1 MDRRLLLL
9 LLLFLLAATATQV
22 QGQPPG
28 TTHTI
33 LLDPAMQLNSQA
45 SAGFIF
51 IDCGIDPNSSYVD
64 PNLGLRY
71 VSDDQFIDTGVN
83 YAVPMANV
91 PSYLARRYWTVRSF
105 PEESRNCYTFKSI
118 SQGSKYII
126 RAVFLYGN
134 YDYMNSPY
142 VRFDLYL
149 GVNLWKTIN
158 LTDPSENIFTETVS
172 EATADVISV
181 CLVNTGHGTP
191 FISGLDLRPV
201 PTSLYPQVNSLT
213 TLVNLYRIYMG
224 NSSWIRYPDDPYDRN
239 WFDFDTP
246 PSWSVTSTNSSV
258 QNQMQDQ
265 FRPPQK
271 VMQIA
276 AYPTNST
283 TLHLSLAPDPGDLTE
298 FYTVLYFSELQP
310 NATRQFLI
318 YLNGALLNDG
328 RPLAPTYLLSDVVF
342 NSNPSLGFSEC
353 NITLVETRSS
363 MLPPIINS
371 FEVFTAMRNANVAS
385 NSLDVDAMLA
395 IKGWYLVRRNW
406 MGDPCSPQAYTWVG
420 LNCTLNNSGVP
431 MITAV
436 NLSYSGLT
444 GKITSSFANLSAL
457 QYLDLSHNNLTGSIP
472 DALGYL
478 PSLRVLDLTDNQL
491 RGAIPS
497 VLLEKSQN
505 GSITLRTE
513 GNICLGGDS
522 CKTVKK
528 KKNLAVIVIACVVA
542 VVCVCLV
549 AIILLC
555 ILKKRKAKC
564 TVNELQN
571 RGKYHLENRKFS
583 YKELEFITDNFSKII
598 GKGGFGIVYYGHLED
613 ATEVA
618 VKLLTK
624 SSLQGKEDFL
634 SEAEHLTRVHHK
646 NLVSLVGYCMDEDH
660 LALVCEFMPKGNLKE
675 YLRASRTDTPLK
687 WEQRL
692 RIAIDAAQGL
702 EYLHIGCKPPLVHR
716 DVKTAN
722 ILLNERLEA
731 KITDFGLS
739 KTFQDDNTLHSSTRI
754 VGTIGYLDPE
764 YYVKNQLSQKS
775 DVYSFGVVLL
785 ELVTGKSPIFCD
797 LEDIHIVQWVQKRLA
812 NGNIEDVIDTRLCEE
827 GVMNSAWKVANVA
840 LASTTHTSNRRPTMT
855 EVVMELRECLAMHT
869 NGDKMLLKHGS
880 SEVYSESIDPS
891 LLELQYVGSISDT
904 EGPSAR

>member
-9 LLLFLLAATATQV
+9 LLLFLMAASASRV
-22 QGQPPG
+22 QGQQPPG
-28 TTHTI
+28 TAHTI
-33 LLDPAMQLNSQA
+33 LLDPAMQLSSQA

-51 IDCGIDPNSSYVD
+51 IDSGIVPNSSYVD
-64 PNLGLRY
+64 PKLNLQY
-71 VSDDQFIDTGVN
+71 VSDDQFIDTGIN
-83 YAVPMANV
+83 YAVSSAYISSNI
-91 PSYLARRYWTVRSF
+91 SRRFLTLRSF
-105 PEESRNCYTFKSI
+105 PEGSRNCYTFKSI

-126 RAVFLYGN
+126 RATFLYGN
-134 YDYMNSPY
+134 YDSKNSPF
-142 VRFDLYL
+142 VQFDLYL
-149 GVNLWKTIN
+149 GVNLWKNIN
-158 LTDPSENIFTETVS
+158 LTTPTESIFTETVS

-181 CLVNTGHGTP
+181 CLINTGHGIP
-191 FISGLDLRPV
+191 FISGLDLRPL
-201 PTSLYPQVNSLT
+201 PNSLYPQVNSST
-213 TLVNLYRIYMG
+213 TLVNLDRFYVG
-224 NSSWIRYPDDPYDRN
+224 NSNSIRYPADRYDRL
-239 WFDFDTP
+239 WFFIDTP
-246 PSWSVTSTNSSV
+246 PSWSVTSTDSSV
-258 QNQMQDQ
+258 QNQVHDQ
-265 FRPPQK
+265 FQPPQE

-276 AYPTNST
+276 AYPSSST
-283 TLHLSLAPDPGDLTE
+283 TLQLSLAPDPGDLTE
-298 FYTVLYFSELQP
+298 FYTVLYFCELQL
-310 NATRQFLI
+310 NASRQFLI

-342 NSNPSLGFSEC
+342 NADPSLGFGEC
-353 NITLVETRSS
+353 NITLVETGSS
-363 MLPPIINS
+363 MLPPIINAI
-371 FEVFTAMRNANVAS
+371 EVFTAMRNANVAT
-385 NSLDVDAMLA
+385 NGQDVDAMLA
-395 IKGWYLVRRNW
+395 IKGWYQVRRNW

-420 LNCTLNNSGVP
+420 LNCTRNNSGVP

-436 NLSYSGLT
+436 NMSYSGLA
-444 GKITSSFANLSAL
+444 GVITASFANLSAL

-472 DALGYL
+472 DGLGYL
-478 PSLRVLDLTDNQL
+478 PSLRVLDLTENQL
-491 RGAIPS
+491 SGVIPS
-497 VLLEKSQN
+497 VLLEKSKN

-522 CKTVKK
+522 CEPKNKK
-528 KKNLAVIVIACVVA
+528 KKNYLAIIVIASVVA
-542 VVCVCLV
+542 AMCGCLA

-555 ILKKRKAKC
+555 ILKKRKAKR
-564 TVNELQN
+564 TIKELQIG
-571 RGKYHLENRKFS
+571 GKYQLENRKFT

-624 SSLQGKEDFL
+624 SSSQGKEDFL

-675 YLRASRTDTPLK
+675 YLKASQTETPLK

-702 EYLHIGCKPPLVHR
+702 EYLHTGCKPPLVHR

-731 KITDFGLS
+731 KIADFGLS
-739 KTFQDDNTLHSSTRI
+739 KRFQDDNTGHTSTRI

-764 YYVKNQLSQKS
+764 YYVNNQLSRKS

-785 ELVTGKSPIFCD
+785 ELITGKSPIFSD
-797 LEDIHIVQWVQKRLA
+797 LEDIHIVQWVKERLA
-812 NGNIEDVIDTRLCEE
+812 NGNIEDVIDTIICEE
-827 GVMNSAWKVANVA
+827 GVLNSSWKVANVA
-840 LASTTHTSNRRPTMT
+840 LASTTHTSSTRPTMT
-855 EVVMELRECLAMHT
+855 EVVMELKECLAMYT
-869 NGDKMLLKHGS
+869 DGDKMLKHGS
-880 SEVYSESIDPS
+880 SEVDPK
-891 LLELQYVGSISDT
+891 LLEFHHVGSISDA